1 MNQLL
6 ELFVTRELSDE
17 QIEYAEN
24 LGLNVVIEPA
34 IEIEFREDWFAIEMT
49 FKSSKKPVLA
59 FTSQNGVKA
68 LEFFQSTGGKIPK
81 EATFYA
87 VGKKTAEALKNLG
100 FEAIVPEQQDGVGL
114 ARKIAEDFS
123 EMKDSE
129 KPTVLHFCGDKRRD
143 EFRQFLS
150 DADVHVRDMVV
161 YNTILKSMRL
171 PNHKTDG
178 LVFYSPS
185 AVQAFRDSGGF
196 RNKNLPELFA
206 IGETTAEELSIESG
220 RHVHVSPEP
229 NTKDLLEYAANILN
243 KEKTEAVS

>member
-1 MNQLL
+1 MNQSLDI
-6 ELFVTRELSDE
+6 FVTRELTDE
-17 QIEYAEN
+17 QIEYAED

-34 IEIEFREDWFAIEMT
+34 IEIEFRKDWFAIEMT
-49 FKSSKKPVLA
+49 FKSARKPVLA

-68 LEFFQSTGGKIPK
+68 LEFFQSTGGKIPE
-81 EATFYA
+81 EATFY
-87 VGKKTAEALKNLG
+87 VIGKKTAEALETLG
-100 FEAIVPEQQDGVGL
+100 FKAIVPEQQNGVGL
-114 ARKIAEDFS
+114 AQKIAEDFS
-123 EMKDSE
+123 KMKDSE

-150 DADVHVRDMVV
+150 DSDVHVRDMVV
-161 YNTILKSMRL
+161 YNTILKNMRL
-171 PNHKTDG
+171 PTHKTDG
-178 LVFYSPS
+178 ILFYSPS

-229 NTKDLLEYAANILN
+229 NTKDLLEHVANVLN
-243 KEKTEAVS
+243 KEKTEVLS